1 MDTGKNRAS
10 RPGHLEMLALCQ
22 GIPKTH
28 RRNHRTWKTSSMVY
42 HSERVQT
49 FITVKIKGAQGRV
62 RERWIPSCPSLVDPL
77 GQQFILPHRRDMC
90 QVMPTGDANLGR
102 SV

>member
-1 MDTGKNRAS
+1 M
-10 RPGHLEMLALCQ
+10 
-22 GIPKTH
+22 I
-28 RRNHRTWKTSSMVY
+28 Y
-42 HSERVQT
+42 YSERVQT
-49 FITVKIKGAQGRV
+49 FIKVKIKGAQGRV

-102 SV
+102 GVEGLYWRPVEEVLTIQLLSPQHPGVKLI

>member
-42 HSERVQT
+42 HSERKQST
-49 FITVKIKGAQGRV
+49 ICEEKRHLGKNMEGARYKRSESTPRRV
-62 RERWIPSCPSLVDPL
+62 TQDELNSGSKSFNDTCEVLSAK
-77 GQQFILPHRRDMC
+77 FF
-90 QVMPTGDANLGR
+90 
-102 SV
+102 